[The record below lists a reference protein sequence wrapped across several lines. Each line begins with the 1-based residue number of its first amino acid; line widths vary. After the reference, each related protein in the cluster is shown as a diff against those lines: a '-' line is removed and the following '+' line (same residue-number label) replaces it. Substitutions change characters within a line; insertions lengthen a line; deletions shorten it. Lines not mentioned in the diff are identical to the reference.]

1 MPMAPE
7 NAEKVDSMIGRI
19 FRDCEIKEKIAVG
32 GFGTVYKAMD
42 LKLGVWRAIK
52 IFHPHLSEE
61 KGFRKRFEAE
71 MRMLACLDHVNIV
84 RIITAID
91 EPDAS
96 GFIMEFVEGMT
107 LSDILE
113 KNGPLPIPKGIE
125 IFTQVAS
132 SIAYAH
138 NLKNQ
143 IIHRDLSPDNIMIR
157 PDGIVKIMDFGIAKT
172 IGSEKVTQTGI
183 VLGNPTYMAPEQ
195 FEGTVSVFTDQ
206 YALGIILYEMLTG
219 KVPFEADSPI
229 ALYKL
234 HLNQPPQPPSEINP
248 DLPKYVEKMILKTL
262 AKEEADRFKNVD
274 EMLDR
279 ILQKG
284 QETRSLDSKIPNLL
298 LQVGEALAKEELN
311 RALDLLNE
319 ILACDPGNKEA
330 LAKRDDVLRLQK
342 MHQDQ
347 DLIEEWFY
355 QAQEFFKSNM
365 VDDSKKSIV
374 ALLKI
379 SRQYSNSRIVS
390 DYLNKLRIKMP
401 QIYEKAL
408 KVVEEEGK
416 TVEKYTTEGK
426 NFYQK
431 DAYNEALESFEKA
444 LALDPHSEMLQKLK
458 KLTQKKIKMA
468 QIAYEYKEGILAIK
482 NEQYQKAL
490 EHFDCI
496 LKLNPQHQESQKY
509 REIAALEWEKK
520 KKKRSEVEA
529 TYQEALDLYEKWE
542 FTQAIEKFERVIQMD
557 QLHEQ
562 AKNLLS
568 ESKNRLSDENKIEE
582 ISFFYN
588 QGLTFYKSQQWEK
601 AIACFT
607 RVLKYMES
615 HKGAIEYKRLAE
627 EKMEL
632 QTQINQAFE
641 EAMEYYRTSRYA
653 DAIKKL
659 QFILEYDKNNKPA
672 KQYYSLC
679 MELQGIGPEN
689 EIPEDP
695 EAKAT
700 MTQKNTKLARNQ
712 TAMFGLGNGTASSEK
727 KNPIEKNKK

>member
-1 MPMAPE
+1 MAPE
-7 NAEKVDSMIGRI
+7 NAEKIDNMIGRI

-32 GFGTVYKAMD
+32 GFGTVYKAID

-113 KNGPLPIPKGIE
+113 KQGPLPIAKGME
-125 IFTQVAS
+125 IFIQVAS

-138 NLKNQ
+138 NLKSQ

-183 VLGNPTYMAPEQ
+183 VLGKPTYMAPEQ

-234 HLNQPPQPPSEINP
+234 HLNQPPQPPSEINHE
-248 DLPKYVEKMILKTL
+248 LPKYIEKTILKTL
-262 AKEEADRFKNVD
+262 AKEEGDRFKNVD
-274 EMLDR
+274 EMLER
-279 ILQKG
+279 LLQKG
-284 QETRSLDSKIPNLL
+284 QETRTLDSKIPNLL

-311 RALDLLNE
+311 KALELLNE
-319 ILACDPGNKEA
+319 ILVCDPANKDA
-330 LAKRDDVLRLQK
+330 LLKKEEVLRLQK

-365 VDDSKKSIV
+365 VEDSKKSIV

-379 SRQYSNSRIVS
+379 SRQYSSSRIVT
-390 DYLNKLRIKMP
+390 DYLTKLKAKMP
-401 QIYEKAL
+401 QVYEKAS
-408 KVVEEEGK
+408 KVVEDEIK
-416 TVEKYTTEGK
+416 TAEKYTLEGK

-431 DAYNEALESFEKA
+431 DSYKEALECFEKA
-444 LALDPHSEMLQKLK
+444 IVIDPHSEMLQKLK

-482 NEQYQKAL
+482 KEEYQKAL
-490 EHFDCI
+490 EHFDTI
-496 LKLNPQHQESQKY
+496 LKLNPQHEEAKKY
-509 REIAALEWEKK
+509 KEIAASEWEKK

-529 TYQEALDLYEKWE
+529 TYQEALELYEKWE

-557 QLHEQ
+557 QCHEQ
-562 AKNLLS
+562 AKNLLT
-568 ESKNRLSDENKIEE
+568 ESKTRLSDENKIEE
-582 ISFFYN
+582 IGFFYN

-601 AIACFT
+601 AIACFM

-615 HKGAIEYKRLAE
+615 HKGAIEYKKLAE

-632 QTQINQAFE
+632 QSQINQAFE
-641 EAMEYYRTSRYA
+641 EAMEYYRMSRYS

-679 MELQGIGPEN
+679 MELQGIGPEGD
-689 EIPEDP
+689 IAGDP
-695 EAKAT
+695 ESKAN
-700 MTQKNTKLARNQ
+700 MTQKNNRFIRNQ
-712 TAMFGLGNGTASSEK
+712 TASIDIETSLSPSKDKITQK
-727 KNPIEKNKK
+727 K